1 MQQVTPVWSAFGR
14 ISFRIAFIYF
24 LLYFNPLQFLSMI
37 PGLYWLPG
45 TALLPLDALTF
56 FLNDHLFHVSPKLN
70 QNGGGSGDTSFA
82 WAQVFTF
89 LMVAVIGGLA
99 WTVFGRKQKSYPV
112 WHHGLCVFL
121 RYSLAGTS
129 FSYGILKVFA
139 MQMYFPNLSQLA
151 TPLGDYLPM
160 RFSWMFIGYSGPY
173 QIFSGVAEVSVALL
187 LVWRKTAL
195 LGALLAVGVFANVVM
210 LNFSYDIPVKI
221 YSFHLLVLGIFL
233 AWQERE
239 RLFAFFVQNKTVL
252 PSSLYEKAW
261 AKKWQKSGRLALKVF
276 FFISSFGYTT
286 YNYYNYYNQ
295 YHSTNTLVTDPVQ
308 PGIYHVELFVKNGD
322 TIPESLAD
330 TLRWRDVVF
339 DYNGAGSIA
348 ANDSSLRMRYGRAY
362 FVYKL
367 DSLGE
372 GLEWR
377 TYSSESF
384 PVAVFDMDNSK
395 TGRMVLNGRKGIDS
409 LHVVLRK
416 LNRHFPLT
424 ERQFHWVSE
433 SNR

>member
-1 MQQVTPVWSAFGR
+1 MLLQSPVWSVFGR
-14 ISFRIAFIYF
+14 ISFRIAFVYF
-24 LLYFNPLQFLSMI
+24 LLYFNPLQFLAVI

-56 FLNDHLFHVSPKLN
+56 FLNDQLFHISPTLN

-82 WAQVFTF
+82 WAQVFTM
-89 LMVAVIGGLA
+89 LALAVLGGLA
-99 WTVFGRKQKSYPV
+99 WTFFGKKRTSYPV
-112 WHHGLCVFL
+112 WQHGLCVFL
-121 RYSLAGTS
+121 RYSLAGIS

-139 MQMYFPNLSQLA
+139 MQMHFPNLSQLA

-173 QIFSGVAEVSVALL
+173 QIFSGLAEVAVALL

-221 YSFHLLVLGIFL
+221 YSLHLLILSVFL
-233 AWQERE
+233 VWQERE
-239 RLFAFFVQNKTVL
+239 RLFAFFVQNKAVL
-252 PSSLYEKAW
+252 PSSLYEKSW
-261 AKKWQKSGRLALKVF
+261 AKKWQNSGRLVLKVF
-276 FFISSFGYTT
+276 FFLSSFGYTT
-286 YNYYNYYNQ
+286 YNYYNYYSQ
-295 YHSTNTLVTDPVQ
+295 YHATKDLVMDPVE
-308 PGIYHVELFVKNGD
+308 PGIYHVEVFVKNGD

-330 TLRWRDVVF
+330 AQRWRDVVF
-339 DYNGAGSIA
+339 DYNGSGSIA

-362 FVYKL
+362 FVYQP

-372 GLEWR
+372 RIEWR
-377 TYSSESF
+377 NYSAESH
-384 PVAVFDMDNSK
+384 PVASFDMDLSE
-395 TGRMVLNGRKGIDS
+395 KGKMILRGAKGDDS
-409 LHVVLRK
+409 LQVVLRK
-416 LNRHFPLT
+416 LDRHFPLT
-424 ERQFHWVSE
+424 ERQFHWISE